1 MALPLLAG
9 IGRLFAKG
17 VSSAARSAVK
27 SATQSAKSGGG
38 GKIPQMPQID
48 LTFDTRARGSF
59 HLNVN
64 INSDVFVSASE
75 LNRAMDRAE
84 KKMLNSTGAHIMT
97 AAKRSL
103 RHRKTVSIPKDIMPI
118 LNDWMISKNV
128 GVGLNLGQ
136 LDALEKWIQSR
147 LKKVARRIKNS
158 TSKPGDPPRVHFPKT
173 LKYILFAHQPEKH
186 RVIVGPART
195 PSKANVRVPKVL
207 EKGKRQAANF
217 IDVKRLKTWNRRKAP
232 TFKSNDD
239 RYFWPARVLKIE
251 QRAFMLP
258 AFNEVIPHLKTMSS
272 KTPWID
278 KAHVR
283 KQKSKKPSRR
293 RNPPNWSW
301 GSVFVGHG

>member
-17 VSSAARSAVK
+17 VSAAARSAVK

-38 GKIPQMPQID
+38 GKIPQMPQMD
-48 LTFDTRARGSF
+48 LTFDTRALGSF

-84 KKMLNSTGAHIMT
+84 KKMLNATGAHIMT

-283 KQKSKKPSRR
+283 KQKTKKPSRR